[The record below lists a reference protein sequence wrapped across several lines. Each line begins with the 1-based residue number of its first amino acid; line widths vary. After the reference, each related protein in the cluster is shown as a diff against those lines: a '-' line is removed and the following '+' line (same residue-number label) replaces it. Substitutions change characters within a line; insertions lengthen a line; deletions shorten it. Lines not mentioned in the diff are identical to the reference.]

1 MKTIKTPRKPQK
13 QNLDSV
19 DPRDTFQTPN
29 YATDIIV
36 PYLKELEPA
45 LPFANFT
52 IWECAQGLGK
62 MVKRLRFH
70 GLDVIGSDLSS
81 GLNFL
86 TDEPKFDFDCI
97 VTNTPFSLKEKFFKK
112 CLEYNTPFA
121 LLIPAL
127 YSTWLIDAVALHG
140 CEKIIPARRIDY
152 ITPNILKRIWEGETW
167 SIVKE
172 ELDLNSPLID
182 MQMYIDSY
190 PMEWQHSLVEN
201 EEFRFDSIYDVPKK
215 LLRKYSSSYFHS
227 MWLTRGFNIGKSETF
242 VELSSKDKD
251 NI

>member
-13 QNLDSV
+13 QNLTSV

-45 LPFANFT
+45 LPFTNFT
-52 IWECAQGLGK
+52 VWECAQGLGK

-97 VTNTPFSLKEKFFKK
+97 VTNTPFSLKEKFFQR
-112 CLEYNTPFA
+112 CLEYNVPFA

-140 CEKIIPARRIDY
+140 CEKIIPTRRIDY
-152 ITPNILKRIWEGETW
+152 ITPNILQRIHEGEIWNLYDYKKT
-167 SIVKE
+167 IK
-172 ELDLNSPLID
+172 L
-182 MQMYIDSY
+182 
-190 PMEWQHSLVEN
+190 
-201 EEFRFDSIYDVPKK
+201 EEFKKSNPSMWNRMLSEHAGYELYESIYDAPSK

-242 VELSSKDKD
+242 VQLLNKDKD